1 MNREGVRLT
10 IENINKAI
18 EGYIKTHKPVVLKL
32 KKCLLRYMRHFTM
45 NT

>member
-10 IENINKAI
+10 IENFNKAI

-32 KKCLLRYMRHFTM
+32 KKMFML
-45 NT
+45 